1 MTLMTESPKVADV
14 SEEKKTPRVYNPFTL
29 YKGYRQKKAQAKKE
43 AEDLKKQNALFVK
56 FRLLYTLVMNI
67 DKQLPNRHAKKQYW
81 RNFIMNKGQVQKK
94 LFLNIMNNANP
105 DRDCYLVNKYD
116 LQLDKISMRAVL
128 KAKGVDVVKIDVFVE
143 LLNLLRI
150 TDIVK
155 DV

>member
-1 MTLMTESPKVADV
+1 MTLMTEFPKVADV
-14 SEEKKTPRVYNPFTL
+14 SEEKKTPRVYNPITL
-29 YKGYRQKKAQAKKE
+29 YKGYKQKKTQEKKE
-43 AEDLKKQNALFVK
+43 AEQKKKEQALFIK
-56 FRLLYTLVMNI
+56 FKLLYVLVMNI

-116 LQLDKISMRAVL
+116 LQLDKTSMRAVL
-128 KAKGVDVVKIDVFVE
+128 KAKGVDTIKIDVFVE
-143 LLNLLRI
+143 LLNQLEI

-155 DV
+155 I